1 MLLPKP
7 EDVVERRYEMEAM
20 PAGNSKRS
28 ACPEMP
34 KLMERSQGDE
44 KWDRRRDDDRRKRP
58 VGIPNADAALDEK
71 TFSWWKR
78 CRGKKEKTKQRDKN
92 WAKLARLG
100 WEDQGHAG
108 QYLD

>member
-44 KWDRRRDDDRRKRP
+44 K
-58 VGIPNADAALDEK
+58 
-71 TFSWWKR
+71 
-78 CRGKKEKTKQRDKN
+78 
-92 WAKLARLG
+92 
-100 WEDQGHAG
+100 
-108 QYLD
+108 